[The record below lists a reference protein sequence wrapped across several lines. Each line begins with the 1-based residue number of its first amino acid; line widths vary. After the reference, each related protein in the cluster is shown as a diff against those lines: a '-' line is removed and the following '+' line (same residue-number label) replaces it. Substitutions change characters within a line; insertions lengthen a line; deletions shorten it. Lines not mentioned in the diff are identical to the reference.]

1 MSARS
6 TFFPVL
12 FETYCCSRREPSGAS
27 KLNLILLSLP
37 VADYSLT
44 GIETSPK
51 DRERDAIER
60 AAICFSSRA
69 GAQPQRGFLG
79 WPRELVKMEFTTPGT
94 PEKLAVALARS

>member
-27 KLNLILLSLP
+27 KLNLILLSLS
-37 VADYSLT
+37 VAEYSLT

-69 GAQPQRGFLG
+69 GAQPQRRFPG
-79 WPRELVKMEFTTPGT
+79 WPPGT
-94 PEKLAVALARS
+94 RENGVYPRHAKKTCGSTGEG